1 MLSRFYDVTEGCI
14 KIDGV
19 DVRELTLKQLRESIA
34 VVMQDVFLFSDTISE
49 NIKLGMKNEIGAK
62 EVRKASKN
70 AQVSE
75 FAERMEQQY
84 DTVIGERGVGLSGG
98 QKQRISI
105 ARAFAKHKP
114 ILVLDDST
122 SALDMET
129 EQQIQKV
136 LEQFK
141 GMTKIIIAHRISAV
155 RNADEIIVLEEGKVK
170 ERGIHEE
177 LMNRHGL
184 YYETYLSQYGDVD
197 LENKTGRE
205 E

>member
-1 MLSRFYDVTEGCI
+1 
-14 KIDGV
+14 
-19 DVRELTLKQLRESIA
+19 
-34 VVMQDVFLFSDTISE
+34 
-49 NIKLGMKNEIGAK
+49 
-62 EVRKASKN
+62 
-70 AQVSE
+70 
-75 FAERMEQQY
+75 
-84 DTVIGERGVGLSGG
+84 
-98 QKQRISI
+98 
-105 ARAFAKHKP
+105 
-114 ILVLDDST
+114 
-122 SALDMET
+122 MET

-177 LMNRHGL
+177 LMKKHGL

>member
-1 MLSRFYDVTEGCI
+1 M
-14 KIDGV
+14 
-19 DVRELTLKQLRESIA
+19 
-34 VVMQDVFLFSDTISE
+34 
-49 NIKLGMKNEIGAK
+49 
-62 EVRKASKN
+62 
-70 AQVSE
+70 
-75 FAERMEQQY
+75 
-84 DTVIGERGVGLSGG
+84 GLSGG